1 MNRTVFYKWFV
12 YFLKKRFVIDTKGA
26 SIQVIGSIYGGI
38 FLKKENIRNV
48 AIIAHVDHGKTTLV
62 DCMLKQ
68 GGLFRENQAV
78 NDRMMDSNDIER
90 ERGITILAKN
100 TAVEYKGMKINIV
113 DTPGHADFS
122 GEVERI
128 LKMVDG
134 VLLLVDA
141 YEGPMPQTRFVLRKA
156 LDMGLKTIV
165 VINKIDRPD
174 ARCEEVAD
182 EILDLFI
189 DLDAPMDNLEY
200 PLIYA
205 SSRAGYAVSS
215 LDQPRENMSPLFD
228 VIIKEIP
235 APEGD
240 EDQPLQL
247 LVSSIDYDVYTGR
260 IGIGKIQRGTA
271 RLQENYT
278 LCNILGKQEE
288 MKITAMY
295 QFKGLNRIP
304 CEIAYAG
311 DIIAI
316 SGIEGISIGDT
327 ICDNEAVEPLE
338 FVKID
343 EPSISMMFM
352 VNDSPF
358 AGREGEYVTSRHLRR
373 RLFREKEKDVS
384 LRVAETDS
392 ADTFQVFGRG
402 ELHLS
407 VLIETMRRE
416 GYEFQVSKPFA
427 IIKDTPEGRIEPFEK
442 VYIEVPEEYTGL
454 VIEKLGSRKGE
465 MISMQGGAEGFSQ
478 LEFIIPARGLLGY
491 RQEFLTD
498 TRGMGIM
505 YSSFHEYGPYKGEI
519 PSRSR
524 GSLVAFESGTAVT
537 YGIFNAQQRGN
548 MIIGPGIEVY
558 EGMVVGINSRGEDMA
573 VNVCKKKHLTSV
585 RNVQAEDPLRLV
597 TPIDMSLEQA
607 IEFIKDDELIEVTP
621 KHFRLRK
628 KILKKEIREKTL
640 RKV

>member
-1 MNRTVFYKWFV
+1 MKNEK
-12 YFLKKRFVIDTKGA
+12 
-26 SIQVIGSIYGGI
+26 
-38 FLKKENIRNV
+38 IRNV

-62 DCMLKQ
+62 DCLLKQ
-68 GGLFRENQAV
+68 SGLFRENQAV
-78 NDRMMDSNDIER
+78 NERMMDSNDIER

-100 TAVEYKGMKINIV
+100 TAVEYKGVKINIV

-156 LDMGLKTIV
+156 LDMGLKAIV

-174 ARCEEVAD
+174 ARCHEVAD

-189 DLDAPMDNLEY
+189 DLDAPVDNLEY
-200 PLIYA
+200 PLVYA
-205 SSRAGYAVSS
+205 SSRDGYAVWS
-215 LDQPRENMSPLFD
+215 LDDPRANMSPLFD
-228 VIIKEIP
+228 AIIKEIP
-235 APEGD
+235 APDGD
-240 EDQPLQL
+240 ADQPMQMLI
-247 LVSSIDYDVYTGR
+247 SSVDYDVYTGR

-271 RLQENYT
+271 EIQTDYV
-278 LCNILGKQEE
+278 LCNVSGKQMD
-288 MKITAMY
+288 MKINGMY

-304 CEIAYAG
+304 CEKAYAG
-311 DIIAI
+311 DIIAV
-316 SGIEGISIGDT
+316 SGIDDISIGDT
-327 ICDNEAVEPLE
+327 ICDIDHVEPLE

-343 EPSISMMFM
+343 EPSISMMFL

-384 LRVAETDS
+384 LRVEETDS
-392 ADTFQVFGRG
+392 ADTFQVYGRG

-407 VLIETMRRE
+407 VLIENMRRE

-427 IIKDTPEGRIEPFEK
+427 IIKDTPEGKMEPFEK
-442 VYIEVPEEYTGL
+442 VYIEVPEQYMGL

-465 MISMQGGAEGFSQ
+465 IISMESGSEGFAQ
-478 LEFIIPARGLLGY
+478 LQFIIPARGLLGY

-505 YSSFHEYGPYKGEI
+505 YSSFHEYAPYKGEI
-519 PSRSR
+519 PSRAR

-537 YGIFNAQQRGN
+537 YGLFNAQQRGSL
-548 MIIGPGIEVY
+548 IIKPGVEVY
-558 EGMVVGINSRGEDMA
+558 EGMVVGINSRGEDMV
-573 VNVCKKKHLTSV
+573 VNVCKKKHLTSI

-597 TPIDMSLEQA
+597 TPVIMSLEQS

-621 KHFRLRK
+621 KSFRIRK
-628 KILKKEIREKTL
+628 KILNRVVRERSA

>member
-1 MNRTVFYKWFV
+1 MKNEK
-12 YFLKKRFVIDTKGA
+12 
-26 SIQVIGSIYGGI
+26 
-38 FLKKENIRNV
+38 IRNV

-62 DCMLKQ
+62 DSMLKQ
-68 GGLFRENQAV
+68 SGLFRENQAV

-100 TAVEYKGMKINIV
+100 TAVEYKGYKINIV

-156 LDMGLKTIV
+156 LDMGLKAIV

-174 ARCEEVAD
+174 ARCDEVAD

-189 DLDAPMDNLEY
+189 DLDTPVDNLEY
-200 PLIYA
+200 PLVYA
-205 SSRAGYAVSS
+205 SSRDGYAVLS
-215 LDQPRENMSPLFD
+215 LEDPRENMSPLFD
-228 VIIKEIP
+228 IIIKEIP

-240 EDQPLQL
+240 AGQPLQML
-247 LVSSIDYDVYTGR
+247 ISSVDYDVYTGR

-271 RLQENYT
+271 EIQKDYV
-278 LCNILGKQEE
+278 LCNVSGKQAD

-295 QFKGLNRIP
+295 QFKGLSRIP
-304 CEIAYAG
+304 CEKALAG

-316 SGIEGISIGDT
+316 SGIDDISIGDT
-327 ICDNEAVEPLE
+327 ICDVEAVEPLA

-343 EPSISMMFM
+343 EPSISMMFL

-384 LRVAETDS
+384 LRVEETDS

-407 VLIETMRRE
+407 VLIENMRRE

-427 IIKDTPEGRIEPFEK
+427 IIKDTPQGKMEPFEK
-442 VYIEVPEEYTGL
+442 VYIDVPEQYMGL

-465 MISMQGGAEGFSQ
+465 IISMEGGAEGFSQ
-478 LEFIIPARGLLGY
+478 LQFIIPARGLLGY

-505 YSSFHEYGPYKGEI
+505 YSSFHEYAPYKGEI

-537 YGIFNAQQRGN
+537 YGLFNAQQRGN
-548 MIIGPGIEVY
+548 LIIKPGVEVY
-558 EGMVVGINSRGEDMA
+558 EGMVVGINSRSDDMV

-585 RNVQAEDPLRLV
+585 RNVQAEDPLKLL
-597 TPIDMSLEQA
+597 TPVAMSLEQT

-621 KHFRLRK
+621 KSFRIRK
-628 KILKKEIREKTL
+628 KILKKETRERAL
-640 RKV
+640 RKVT